1 MNKKRINYKSVKLPI
16 DVKSLIE
23 DSNDESLDVIKMYKN
38 KKFLPHNRRI
48 SNIAWRIYNKK
59 LTNHRS
65 SHSNDMKGII
75 NNNTRVFNQNM
86 NGGVDIPSNV
96 NNNIGGPGEIG
107 EFTDL
112 ELDNDPNLDEFDYV
126 AHIRRISQQGD
137 FPLNQSPDSITSNQ
151 KPKNFLSSY
160 INSLENSLKNDYKVN
175 NYQSITPPKSI
186 TSKSIPNGN
195 AMNGQNNNS
204 NMSNNISNNNSHN
217 TNNDNDILN
226 GNAFN
231 VNAKISPE
239 IYQGNMINEVPTNID
254 KKFLQCS
261 NCQTKTTPLWRK
273 SNNGDL
279 LCNACG
285 LFYKLHGV
293 LRPLNNKVEK
303 NIKTQHSNDNMIM
316 NNNIN
321 LFNNLSENDEIDNLL
336 NLNLFKSDAP
346 FNNFENDVKKD
357 FEFKSMIGDEIL
369 DEKQWNWL
377 DFGPA
382 N

>member
-1 MNKKRINYKSVKLPI
+1 MNKRRINYKSVKLPI
-16 DVKSLIE
+16 DVKALIE
-23 DSNDESLDVIKMYKN
+23 DSNDDSLDVIKMYKN

-59 LTNHRS
+59 LMNNRS
-65 SHSNDMKGII
+65 KHFNEFTDVAEHNLQM
-75 NNNTRVFNQNM
+75 FNQQKDGDVEMTGDLRHLSGN
-86 NGGVDIPSNV
+86 S
-96 NNNIGGPGEIG
+96 GEIG
-107 EFTDL
+107 QFTDL

-186 TSKSIPNGN
+186 TSKSIPNG
-195 AMNGQNNNS
+195 
-204 NMSNNISNNNSHN
+204 
-217 TNNDNDILN
+217 LN
-226 GNAFN
+226 GHNNEDNGFHN
-231 VNAKISPE
+231 SKRSPE
-239 IYQGNMINEVPTNID
+239 IFQGNMVNEVSTNID

-303 NIKTQHSNDNMIM
+303 KTNSNDSMIM

-336 NLNLFKSDAP
+336 NLNLFKSDVT
-346 FNNFENDVKKD
+346 FNNFNSEVKKD